1 MNQPSWRQ
9 PSEEHGP
16 IRLLAL
22 WLLLEA
28 SEQAVSKGP
37 RIGEDPVQAE
47 GGQPAGWPPAP
58 APCPNPDTD
67 GHHRTQAIREL
78 CTLLKKEIH
87 DSATPRQT
95 RRIAEILELLDRES
109 MALAWWGRAARRGD
123 KDAQDYLEI
132 LYAESEE
139 KLPACREW
147 TEREYEYFTARSF
160 TSLVSDL
167 ACPSID
173 PRATTG
179 QVEPEP
185 GETGLDL
192 AEGTQAL
199 VREIESFLAHLDHTT
214 DGPRC

>member
-47 GGQPAGWPPAP
+47 GGQRAGWPPAP
-58 APCPNPDTD
+58 APCLNPAAD

-78 CTLLKKEIH
+78 CTLLKKELH

-109 MALAWWGRAARRGD
+109 MALEWWGRAARRGN

-132 LYAESEE
+132 LHAESEN
-139 KLPACREW
+139 LPACREW
-147 TEREYEYFTARSF
+147 KERGCLPARSF

-173 PRATTG
+173 PRATAD

-185 GETGLDL
+185 GGTGLDL

>member
-37 RIGEDPVQAE
+37 RIGENPVQAE

-58 APCPNPDTD
+58 APCPNPDAE

-78 CTLLKKEIH
+78 CTLMKREIH
-87 DSATPRQT
+87 DSATPQQT
-95 RRIAEILELLDRES
+95 RRIAEILEFLDRET
-109 MALAWWGRAARRGD
+109 MALDWWVRAARRGD
-123 KDAQDYLEI
+123 EDAQDYLEI
-132 LYAESEE
+132 LHAESEE
-139 KLPACREW
+139 NLPACREW
-147 TEREYEYFTARSF
+147 KEREYFTSRSL

-173 PRATTG
+173 PRAATE

-192 AEGTQAL
+192 SEGTQSL
-199 VREIESFLAHLDHTT
+199 VREVESFLAHLDHTT

>member
-1 MNQPSWRQ
+1 MNYPSRRK

-16 IRLLAL
+16 IRILAQ

-28 SEQAVSKGP
+28 SEQAISKGP

-47 GGQPAGWPPAP
+47 GGQPAGWPPAS
-58 APCPNPDTD
+58 APCPNLAAD

-78 CTLLKKEIH
+78 CTLLKKETQ
-87 DSATPRQT
+87 DTATPRQT
-95 RRIAEILELLDRES
+95 RRIAEILELLDRDS
-109 MALAWWGRAARRGD
+109 MALEWWGRAARRGD

-132 LYAESEE
+132 VHAESEN
-139 KLPACREW
+139 LPACREW
-147 TEREYEYFTARSF
+147 KEREYLIARSF

-173 PRATTG
+173 PCAAAD

>member
-58 APCPNPDTD
+58 APCPNPDAD

-78 CTLLKKEIH
+78 CTLMKKEIH

-95 RRIAEILELLDRES
+95 RRIAEILELLDRET
-109 MALAWWGRAARRGD
+109 MALEWWVRAARRGD

-132 LYAESEE
+132 LHAESEE
-139 KLPACREW
+139 DLPACREW
-147 TEREYEYFTARSF
+147 KEGEYLTARSF

-173 PRATTG
+173 PRATTD

-192 AEGTQAL
+192 VEGTQAL

>member
-1 MNQPSWRQ
+1 M
-9 PSEEHGP
+9 
-16 IRLLAL
+16 
-22 WLLLEA
+22 
-28 SEQAVSKGP
+28 
-37 RIGEDPVQAE
+37 
-47 GGQPAGWPPAP
+47 
-58 APCPNPDTD
+58 
-67 GHHRTQAIREL
+67 
-78 CTLLKKEIH
+78 KKEIH

-95 RRIAEILELLDRES
+95 RRIAEILELLDRET
-109 MALAWWGRAARRGD
+109 MALEWWVRAARRGD

-132 LYAESEE
+132 LHAESEE
-139 KLPACREW
+139 DLPACREW

-173 PRATTG
+173 PRATTD